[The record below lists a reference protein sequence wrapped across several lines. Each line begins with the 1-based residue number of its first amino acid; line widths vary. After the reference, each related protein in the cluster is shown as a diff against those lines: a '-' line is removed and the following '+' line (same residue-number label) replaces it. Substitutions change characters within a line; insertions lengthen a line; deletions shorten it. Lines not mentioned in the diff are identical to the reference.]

1 MKRVRYDPVRETSA
15 KEQRMAK
22 LAGPMIPPGWNEM
35 LENVLEALNHAE
47 REVARSL
54 QVFETAVGEALDGSA
69 PSATVPDPL
78 ADPFRRLETCVAQAD
93 LLTGQTET
101 TLQESE
107 QALRQWLELAEA
119 IRRKLAS
126 PAAHSV

>member
-1 MKRVRYDPVRETSA
+1 
-15 KEQRMAK
+15 MANP
-22 LAGPMIPPGWNEM
+22 AGPMAPPGWNEM
-35 LENVLEALNHAE
+35 LESVLEALSHAE

-54 QVFETAVGEALDGSA
+54 QVFETAAEEALNDSA
-69 PSATVPDPL
+69 SPATVPDPL
-78 ADPFRRLETCVAQAD
+78 AEQFRRLETCVAQAD

-126 PAAHSV
+126 TAAHSV

>member
-1 MKRVRYDPVRETSA
+1 MKSP
-15 KEQRMAK
+15 
-22 LAGPMIPPGWNEM
+22 AGPLVPPGWHEM
-35 LENVLEALNHAE
+35 LANVVEALGHAE
-47 REVARSL
+47 REVTRSL
-54 QVFETAVGEALDGSA
+54 EAFESAAGQAVSGEA
-69 PSATVPDPL
+69 PATI
-78 ADPFRRLETCVAQAD
+78 ADLPAEHFRRLETCVAQAD

-126 PAAHSV
+126 TAAPSV